1 MNNPIYSDPE
11 WMHKFLH
18 NAAIYFESRPTNGE
32 DTAYWANAYNAEKC
46 IKIADEIT
54 RFHALIDGLETELKI
69 WKGMAH
75 SLACLVKPLPDDHP
89 NAPGFNGLL
98 RCIFDMHQDIYDG
111 IHLYEHKA
119 HAALEGETK

>member
-32 DTAYWANAYNAEKC
+32 DTAYWANVYNAEKC

-54 RFHALIDGLETELKI
+54 RLSARVTELEEALGTLEKGASYTAKLGAVTGAHWLGLGTALIMARAVLKGD
-69 WKGMAH
+69 KNVHHG
-75 SLACLVKPLPDDHP
+75 S
-89 NAPGFNGLL
+89 N
-98 RCIFDMHQDIYDG
+98 
-111 IHLYEHKA
+111 
-119 HAALEGETK
+119 